1 MKYECSLKEYKCKI
15 PLFNC
20 FVSDGET
27 SRAETTV
34 AFGIALIPMC
44 VLYIIFCIWGTLN
57 PISGLEKYVYLFY
70 IAIFF
75 CVIISFFLI
84 YLFRKIVPKY
94 CKIIDYMITIEIL
107 PNGINYSDN
116 RSNDF
121 VFIPKE
127 KIISMYYCGD
137 SFYGVDNN
145 YVELATGVESSLSTA
160 SHCYRYNGD
169 SLKDFFI
176 PKSVETHYCYI
187 IPNISD
193 GGIKI
198 PLELKKMFGI
208 DISMGMH

>member
-20 FVSDGET
+20 FVADGET
-27 SRAETTV
+27 SRAESVV
-34 AFGIALIPMC
+34 ALGITLIPLCVLGIIFGI
-44 VLYIIFCIWGTLN
+44 WGILN
-57 PISGLEKYVYLFY
+57 PIFGLEKYVYLFY

-75 CVIISFFLI
+75 CAIISFFLI

-107 PNGINYSDN
+107 PNGINYSDS
-116 RSNDF
+116 RSNNS

-127 KIISMYYCGD
+127 KILSMGYCGD
-137 SFYGVDNN
+137 SFYGVDNE
-145 YVELATGVESSLSTA
+145 YVELSTRVESSLSYATT
-160 SHCYRYNGD
+160 CYNYEGG

-176 PKSVETHYCYI
+176 PKSVETHYHYI
-187 IPNISD
+187 IPDISD
-193 GGIKI
+193 DGIKI

-208 DISMGMH
+208 GISMGMH